1 MSSLILSGQLPTTWL
16 VSTNQLAR
24 QQIEKEGETVEKIS
38 WSSGTK
44 TRTNLPTTSS
54 HQQTNYP
61 TCYQA
66 NQQKNSVNQ
75 RLKKWNWG
83 ADVLQIW
90 FLEVLSLVFCS
101 SLVLVSNFLFFFV
114 IVSVLTFERIWTW
127 QLEFVIC
134 QVGKLFPLFTMYIYM
149 MIKA

>member
-66 NQQKNSVNQ
+66 NQQKKISKPTI
-75 RLKKWNWG
+75 KKMKLRGWCLANMISG
-83 ADVLQIW
+83 SAFIS
-90 FLEVLSLVFCS
+90 FLLIIGPC
-101 SLVLVSNFLFFFV
+101 
-114 IVSVLTFERIWTW
+114 
-127 QLEFVIC
+127 
-134 QVGKLFPLFTMYIYM
+134 
-149 MIKA
+149 